1 MKKADKII
9 GLIILAFAGLVIVE
23 SMRMPQEG
31 GNFEPGIR
39 FLPFWLGVIMAVLAA
54 LLTANAWRKPAEEA
68 VRRLWPNRQALI
80 SIVLLL
86 AGLAAYIALLE
97 TLGFLVDTLLFNAF
111 LIGVVMRATWRMTLS
126 VALGSSVAL
135 YVIFKVLLEVPLPKN
150 LFGF

>member
-1 MKKADKII
+1 MKKADQII
-9 GLIILAFAGLVIVE
+9 GLILLVFAGLVIAE
-23 SMRMPQEG
+23 ALRMPQEG

-39 FLPFWLGVIMAVLAA
+39 FLPFWLGVLMAILS
-54 LLTANAWRKPAEEA
+54 LLLMVSAWRRPAEGA
-68 VRRLWPNRQALI
+68 PRRLRPNRQALT

-111 LIGVVMRATWRMTLS
+111 LIGVVMRANWKMTLS